1 MAVLSAVKSGLEFAL
16 EVSEYVSPVLTVA
29 SALYGCYEEVKAN
42 KERCGRLVE
51 RVKVIESVVVAV
63 TDEDLDNPLVQ
74 GALTKLKKIL
84 TSAEELV
91 RNNGNKHWLL
101 RAMKANN
108 LKDQFVDLN
117 KRLSEVSDQ
126 LSLCLQLEQ
135 LKKLR
140 EAFEAQRREE
150 EDQRDAEDDQLGWQ
164 KVLEGMNKT
173 VNIIQRDVN
182 DLQSGQNNL
191 QNDISDIKTILQ
203 KQGEMRKSEC
213 DTVDRST
220 SEPNSQK
227 SYETSIDQYKAHIK
241 KTWNLVREY
250 NSRPGA
256 DYVVMSERYIDL
268 LIVQKHRELKEREQ
282 EIRQKGEELYQVFT
296 RASKDYLCTSLEQ
309 LFSPDSKG
317 EVPKAVILQGHSG
330 YGKSFTAQKIMYDW
344 ASDEMYKDSF
354 DFVFHLKVKEL
365 NGVKDE
371 LRLVDLLQCDGIDKP
386 TVLKVLQDI
395 PERVLFLVD
404 GFDELRLSH
413 VDSLQFSHR
422 DRGTVNV
429 VLAAL
434 LSGRMLCKSSLLVTT
449 RSTALK
455 ALSDMLKGPQRFT
468 EILGFSDRG
477 VENYF
482 QAFFAREEDPEAGI
496 KALKHVK
503 DNETLLTACFIPV
516 TCWIVCNVFKD
527 VFKGG
532 TDIITDL
539 DTSTSIFA
547 HFVFTQM
554 KHHGSDLDESE
565 WTNLLKNLGELAA
578 DGITKQKVLF
588 DEYDVKQKVSNHR
601 LVPFLCKF
609 FLRKLNV
616 ETKYSFMHLSFQE
629 FFAALFYLLS
639 DTDIAREQ
647 VEEMLLK
654 VKQGL
659 NVTDQKLHMSHLLP
673 VIQFLFGLSNKEVTS
688 SHQLSAFPEIRSL
701 LEDWICDLIEAE
713 EGLPRTHNI
722 QLFILQCLYEVH
734 EEGFV
739 QKVMEN
745 WNRINLDGI
754 PLKKTD
760 CSVLAYCVRHC
771 QDMERLTLTH
781 CNLTAEKLKV
791 LTEALVKCKELGLV
805 VEDLRDGEDLITA
818 LGEDKIVTDLHLK
831 NSSLSLGG
839 LVQVLNAL
847 AKQRR
852 VDAVD
857 LTLRIPY
864 ENSTATT
871 ITTEKEDMCGHHTD
885 TPQEGETDGL
895 DINLER
901 KIISTEPLRCKHT
914 LTLGLGAQIGQ
925 SEPCMLQISIS
936 QAASSERFSNTW
948 TDLLQTVYTSRP
960 LSCTALQSSLI
971 RVPDVKMVELVFSS
985 LTVDV
990 ATKFL
995 SLFQACPTLQSGG
1008 CKQSEKAG
1016 GQGESLCS
1024 DLVCLRMT
1032 SAFYQLTVKHPPGD
1046 LFSEIT
1052 LAIATPLEESD
1063 WPCVFQKL
1071 STLSEVPG
1079 GVDLT
1084 FLHAVRGLQRL
1095 MLQVTCL
1102 IERWA
1107 ADLLSLIQTPA
1118 CSPLEYCSSVTA
1130 LSDSSGCFHCTSC
1143 RLLSAAWCFLQV
1155 KLKLF
1160 TVFAAFPSIGSLL

>member
-1 MAVLSAVKSGLEFAL
+1 MPPLSQGLEFALEVSEYVSPVLTVASALYGCYEEVKANKERCGLEFAL

-164 KVLEGMNKT
+164 
-173 VNIIQRDVN
+173 RD
-182 DLQSGQNNL
+182 
-191 QNDISDIKTILQ
+191 
-203 KQGEMRKSEC
+203 
-213 DTVDRST
+213 
-220 SEPNSQK
+220 
-227 SYETSIDQYKAHIK
+227 ETSIDQYKAHVK

-256 DYVVMSERYIDL
+256 DYVVMSECYIDL

-282 EIRQKGEELYQVFT
+282 EIRLKGEELYQVFT

-482 QAFFAREEDPEAGI
+482 QAFFAREEDPEAVI

-516 TCWIVCNVFKD
+516 TCWIVCNIFKD
-527 VFKGG
+527 VFKEGR
-532 TDIITDL
+532 DMITDL
-539 DTSTSIFA
+539 VTSTSIFA

-565 WTNLLKNLGELAA
+565 WINLLKNLGELAA

-629 FFAALFYLLS
+629 FFAALFYLRS
-639 DTDIAREQ
+639 DTDISRQ
-647 VEEMLLK
+647 KVGEMLLK
-654 VKQGL
+654 GKQGL

-701 LEDWICDLIEAE
+701 LEEWICDLIEAE

-791 LTEALVKCKELGLV
+791 LTEALVKCKELG
-805 VEDLRDGEDLITA
+805 
-818 LGEDKIVTDLHLK
+818 
-831 NSSLSLGG
+831 
-839 LVQVLNAL
+839 
-847 AKQRR
+847 
-852 VDAVD
+852 
-857 LTLRIPY
+857 
-864 ENSTATT
+864 
-871 ITTEKEDMCGHHTD
+871 
-885 TPQEGETDGL
+885 
-895 DINLER
+895 
-901 KIISTEPLRCKHT
+901 
-914 LTLGLGAQIGQ
+914 
-925 SEPCMLQISIS
+925 
-936 QAASSERFSNTW
+936 
-948 TDLLQTVYTSRP
+948 
-960 LSCTALQSSLI
+960 
-971 RVPDVKMVELVFSS
+971 
-985 LTVDV
+985 
-990 ATKFL
+990 
-995 SLFQACPTLQSGG
+995 
-1008 CKQSEKAG
+1008 
-1016 GQGESLCS
+1016 
-1024 DLVCLRMT
+1024 
-1032 SAFYQLTVKHPPGD
+1032 
-1046 LFSEIT
+1046 
-1052 LAIATPLEESD
+1052 
-1063 WPCVFQKL
+1063 
-1071 STLSEVPG
+1071 
-1079 GVDLT
+1079 
-1084 FLHAVRGLQRL
+1084 
-1095 MLQVTCL
+1095 
-1102 IERWA
+1102 
-1107 ADLLSLIQTPA
+1107 
-1118 CSPLEYCSSVTA
+1118 
-1130 LSDSSGCFHCTSC
+1130 
-1143 RLLSAAWCFLQV
+1143 
-1155 KLKLF
+1155 
-1160 TVFAAFPSIGSLL
+1160 